1 VKALI
6 ALMILLA
13 AFWVVKQLSD
23 RYQQIERGGS
33 PGHSQPT
40 ATVLPGLPPSL
51 EPSLEAA
58 RQKGA
63 AGLRSWL
70 INYQVHVR
78 DPRLAAIQLDYVVLL
93 SHQDPVEARRIFRE
107 VQKRTPPSSPVYER
121 IKRLE
126 KAFQ

>member
-6 ALMILLA
+6 ALLILLA

-23 RYQQIERGGS
+23 KYQSIERGQS

-63 AGLRSWL
+63 AGLRAWL
-70 INYQVHVR
+70 ANYRVHVR
-78 DPRLAAIQLDYVVLL
+78 DPRLAAIELDYAVLL
-93 SHQDPVEARRIFRE
+93 SHQDPSEASRIFRA

-121 IKRLE
+121 VKRLE